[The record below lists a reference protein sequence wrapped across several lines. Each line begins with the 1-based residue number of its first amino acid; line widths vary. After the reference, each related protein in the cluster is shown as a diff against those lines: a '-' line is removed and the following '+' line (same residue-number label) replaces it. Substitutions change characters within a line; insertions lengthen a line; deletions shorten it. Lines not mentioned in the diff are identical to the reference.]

1 MVLTVSRPAT
11 RTDTLPGLFFAQAER
26 RADHV
31 ALRRKRYGIW
41 HRITWHEYA
50 GHVRAVASGL
60 LALGVQRGERVGLI
74 GENRPEWAFAD
85 LGIQATGAATT
96 GIYTTCSPEQIH
108 YVLDHAGCR
117 VFIIEGEEQLD
128 KILTIRSQLPHLE
141 HIVVMDPEG
150 LRTFQDPMVLMWD
163 QFLTLGQDHT
173 RRYPDAADER
183 LAAIQPDEMAVLI
196 YTSGTTGPPKG
207 AMLTHANIIAATDAL
222 ADTTEFRPEDE
233 VLSYLPLSHIAERQF
248 SVFLPVRWGYTVNF
262 IENVDTVMENLNEV
276 APTVLFG
283 VPRIW
288 EKLYSTV
295 DLRVKE
301 NDFLKR
307 WAYAL
312 AIRLS
317 RWTLRRRL
325 AGQGVPVLVRAAVR
339 TADLSV
345 LLPLRRRLGL
355 HRTRVVISSAAPI
368 SPDLLEYFMALG
380 VPILELYGQT
390 EASGPISSSRRGALK
405 LGSVGRP
412 DQAIE
417 VKIAPDGEILVRAA
431 NVFTG
436 YFGAPE
442 ATAAVLRDGWLHTG
456 DVGEIDTD
464 GFLKITDRKRDLF
477 ITASGKNIAPQ
488 YIENK
493 LKASPYINDAVIIGD
508 GKRYITALIVIDEEN
523 VTKWAQDRRLP
534 FTTYADL
541 AGRVE
546 VCDLIQAEVAVVNK
560 TLSSPEQVKKFA
572 ILAKRLYMEDG
583 EVTPTMKVK
592 RRAIMDKYGD
602 VIAGLYGD

>member
-1 MVLTVSRPAT
+1 MVLTISRPAT
-11 RTDTLPGLFFAQAER
+11 RTDTVPGLFFAQAER
-26 RADHV
+26 RANHV

-108 YVLDHAGCR
+108 YVLDNAACR
-117 VFIIEGEEQLD
+117 VFIVEGEEQLD

-141 HIVVMDPEG
+141 HIIVMDPEG

-163 QFLTLGQDHT
+163 QFLTLGQDHA
-173 RRYPDAADER
+173 RRYPDAVDER

-207 AMLTHANIIAATDAL
+207 AVLSHTNIIAATGAL
-222 ADTTEFRPEDE
+222 ADGIDLLPDDE

-248 SVFLPVRWGYTVNF
+248 SIFLPVRHGYTVNF
-262 IENVDTVMENLNEV
+262 IENVDTVMDNLTEV

-295 DLRVKE
+295 ELRVQE
-301 NDFLKR
+301 NDLVKR
-307 WAYAL
+307 WVYAL
-312 AIRLS
+312 AIRFS
-317 RWTLRRRL
+317 RLAVRRQL
-325 AGQGVPVLVRAAVR
+325 AGQTVPAWVRAAR
-339 TADLSV
+339 GAADALV

-355 HRTRVVISSAAPI
+355 HRARVVISSAAPI
-368 SPDLLEYFMALG
+368 APDLLEYFMALG
-380 VPILELYGQT
+380 VPIVELYGQT
-390 EASGPISSSRRGALK
+390 EAAGPISSNQGGRIK
-405 LGSVGRP
+405 LGTVGR
-412 DQAIE
+412 AMSGIE
-417 VKIAPDGEILVRAA
+417 IALGPDGEILARGA
-431 NVFTG
+431 NMFTG
-436 YFGAPE
+436 YFRAPE
-442 ATAAVLRDGWLHTG
+442 ATAAALRDGWLHTG

-464 GFLKITDRKRDLF
+464 GFLKIIDRKRDLF

-541 AGRVE
+541 AARPE
-546 VCDLIQAEVAVVNK
+546 VRDLIQAEVAAVNK
-560 TLSSPEQVKKFA
+560 TLSSPEQVKKFS
-572 ILAKRLYMEDG
+572 ILSKRLYMEDD

-602 VIAGLYGD
+602 VIAGLYRE